1 MHQLIANLG
10 IIYPVNTKQLHQP
23 SWLAHVLHMPT
34 ADYLSN
40 PNPVLGET
48 ITIRLLLP
56 SQAEPD
62 QVVLRTI
69 PNGEQQFTSMLP
81 QSERNGYHSWEA
93 SLKINEPRVSYRF
106 AIQTGGRVW
115 WVNALGASLHTP
127 LALFDFKL
135 LADFQPISWLER
147 SVFYQIFPDRFAN
160 GDPGNDPIE
169 ETDPRYRYTRKT
181 LPWGEA
187 APKDRR
193 LMPFYGGDLA
203 GIEAHLDYLEQLGVN
218 ALYLNPIFTAF
229 TNHRYDVSNFREVD
243 PVLGGDQAL
252 VSLRQALTNRDM
264 RYVLDIVPN
273 HCGFMHPWFQSALH
287 DNESDKRGHFYFGE
301 NKQDYT
307 SWMGFGHMPKLNYAS
322 EALRREMIE
331 GEDAIFTYWLKP
343 PFCADGWRV
352 DVGNM
357 LGRHDE
363 HQINLELLRSIR
375 AAVKSVTPEAYLVGE
390 NFFEATEQLQGDG
403 WDAVMNYTG
412 FADPILHWLTGYD
425 QDALR
430 CDAVLKTDIPWET
443 ATMLQ
448 AWSENLASI
457 PWQIAL
463 QQFNLLDSHDTPRLL
478 TLLNGDKAFSQL
490 AAIVQFTF
498 PGVPCLYYGDEI
510 GLVNEEGFNSRNCFP
525 WDESQWGQDTL
536 RFYQKLIAFRR
547 GSEALARGEFRVLH
561 FDQDLVVYAR
571 VFGEEWV
578 LITANRSEEPHPP
591 KWLELPMLSLPGEC
605 EFVSLF
611 GSRSIKAGS
620 GWIELPEL
628 PRGGE
633 VWR

>member
-1 MHQLIANLG
+1 M
-10 IIYPVNTKQLHQP
+10 NTNQRFQP
-23 SWLAHVLHMPT
+23 AWLAQVLHTPT
-34 ADYLSN
+34 ADYMSD
-40 PNPVLGET
+40 PNPTLGDT
-48 ITIRLLLP
+48 VSVRLLIP

-69 PNGEQQFTSMLP
+69 PNGEQQFTAMLP
-81 QSERNGYHSWEA
+81 QSNLGGYRVWEA
-93 SLKINEPRVSYRF
+93 KLKINEPRVSYRF
-106 AIQTGGRVW
+106 AIQAEGRVW
-115 WVNALGASLHTP
+115 WLNALGASLHTP

-135 LADFQPISWLER
+135 LAGFQPISWLER

-160 GDPGNDPIE
+160 GDPSNDPIE

-181 LPWGEA
+181 FPWGEA

-193 LMPFYGGDLA
+193 LMPFYGGDLQ
-203 GIEAHLDYLEQLGVN
+203 GIQAHLDYLEELGVN

-252 VSLRQALTNRDM
+252 VSLRQALTKREM

-273 HCGFMHPWFQSALH
+273 HCGFMHPWFQSALQ
-287 DNESDKRGHFYFGE
+287 DENSVERGYFYFGAK
-301 NKQDYT
+301 NQDYT

-322 EALRREMIE
+322 GTLRREMIE
-331 GEDAIFTYWLKP
+331 GEDSVFACWLKP
-343 PFCADGWRV
+343 PFTADGWRV

-357 LGRHDE
+357 LGRHDA

-375 AAVKSVTPEAYLVGE
+375 LAVKNVSPDIYLMGE

-412 FADPILHWLTGYD
+412 FADPILHWLTGYE

-430 CDAVLKTDIPWET
+430 CDAVLKIEIPWDT

-448 AWSENLASI
+448 AWNENLASI

-478 TLLNGDKAFSQL
+478 NLLKGDKAFSQL

-510 GLVNEEGFNSRNCFP
+510 GLVNEEGFDSRNCFP
-525 WDESQWGQDTL
+525 WDEQRWDQETL
-536 RFYQKLIAFRR
+536 NFYKKLIALRR
-547 GSEALARGEFRVLH
+547 TNLALARGDFRILHFEQDLAVFARVL
-561 FDQDLVVYAR
+561 
-571 VFGEEWV
+571 GSEWV
-578 LITANRSEEPHPP
+578 LVTANRSNQPHPP
-591 KWLELPMLSLPGEC
+591 LRLEAPAMSLAGER
-605 EFVSLF
+605 EFRPLF
-611 GSRSIKAGS
+611 GSGRIIS
-620 GWIELPEL
+620 GNGWLDLPEIL
-628 PRGGE
+628 KGGE